1 MIDSTMPDGNVA
13 DPDSEK
19 PRPSIHMP
27 RRASRLT
34 LIVSDVK
41 FEQLQ
46 DINRADA
53 EAKGVEYETTNLP
66 SWYLPWI

>member
-1 MIDSTMPDGNVA
+1 MFDSTMPDGNVA
-13 DPDSEK
+13 DRDNKK

-34 LIVSDVK
+34 LIASDVK

-46 DINRADA
+46 DINGADA
-53 EAKGVEYETTNLP
+53 ETEGVEYETADP
-66 SWYLPWI
+66 SFGYVP